1 MKQFMSK
8 ISGTNIKLSKDQIF
22 VCAGTALCSALFLL
36 LSLLIYISFDSINM
50 IFPFGAI
57 LELYRFVFWN
67 GFFILLGGVVGY
79 ASSLLVLFGKYN
91 KNKFFLF

>member
-8 ISGTNIKLSKDQIF
+8 IIGTNIKLSKEQIL

-36 LSLLIYISFDSINM
+36 LSLLIYISFDSINL

-57 LELYRFVFWN
+57 LELYRFVLWN
-67 GFFILLGGVVGY
+67 GFFILLGGIVGY
-79 ASSLLVLFGKYN
+79 AGSLLVLFGKYYR
-91 KNKFFLF
+91 NKFYLF